1 MLCEDDYSSLT
12 QISSLFYIDGAI
24 PPVDDDHDG
33 DVAEHHHRQGQDPGQ
48 ARHKHRVEELLTKL
62 DHY

>member
-1 MLCEDDYSSLT
+1 MENCLQCILMG
-12 QISSLFYIDGAI
+12 L

-33 DVAEHHHRQGQDPGQ
+33 DVAEHHHCQRQDPGQ

-62 DHY
+62 EHINNPSCLF